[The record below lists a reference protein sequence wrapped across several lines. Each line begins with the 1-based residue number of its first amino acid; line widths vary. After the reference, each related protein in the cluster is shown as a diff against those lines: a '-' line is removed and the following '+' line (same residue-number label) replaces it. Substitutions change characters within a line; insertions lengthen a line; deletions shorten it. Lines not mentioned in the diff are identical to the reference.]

1 MCKEAGENTLKVVLK
16 MNLNKSH
23 LEMIQIIGSVDK
35 DITISHV
42 FQNPEEIFNMLEMGN
57 IFFSF
62 QIGLQ
67 EIITTISEIE
77 NPVGILTVY

>member
-1 MCKEAGENTLKVVLK
+1 MCKEAGENTLKVILK

-35 DITISHV
+35 DITISYV
-42 FQNPEEIFNMLEMGN
+42 FQNPEEILNMLEMGN
-57 IFFSF
+57 IFFSS

-67 EIITTISEIE
+67 EIITTI
-77 NPVGILTVY
+77 LQL

>member
-1 MCKEAGENTLKVVLK
+1 MCKEAGENTLKVILK

-42 FQNPEEIFNMLEMGN
+42 FQNPEEIFNMLEMRN
-57 IFFSF
+57 IFFSS

-67 EIITTISEIE
+67 EIITIISEIE
-77 NPVGILTVY
+77 NPVGILTLY